1 MFDSKIQVETASS
14 SETKRELLKVP
25 VAVLKAGE
33 TRSIQVHLE
42 FPDSPVTFRLVE
54 GNGPVYIHGQQSP
67 GNYEI
72 DDSTEL
78 SGGEEVSA
86 IFDND
91 EFSGDS
97 EINNNVLFWC

>member
-14 SETKRELLKVP
+14 AETKCEQLKVP

-67 GNYEI
+67 GKYEI
-72 DDSTEL
+72 DDSEL
-78 SGGEEVSA
+78 SGGEEVTSM
-86 IFDND
+86 FNND
-91 EFSGDS
+91 ALCDS
-97 EINNNVLFWC
+97 EIYNNVLFLC